1 MSAALPGAE
10 TRPSPSGV
18 RRSCNGCDH
27 AVYTARYG
35 QAREPRPHV
44 RCGPLS
50 VDVFMIIGEHDTY
63 VGCEIPPACPKH
75 FPPQRATRA
84 AGSTR

>member
-1 MSAALPGAE
+1 MNERIEQGASE
-10 TRPSPSGV
+10 TRTGPGLT
-18 RRSCNGCDH
+18 CNGCDH

-50 VDVFMIIGEHDTY
+50 VDVFMIIGERDTY
-63 VGCEIPPACPKH
+63 EGCEIPADCPRH
-75 FPPQRATRA
+75 FPAARARRLSGTT
-84 AGSTR
+84 S